1 MQDILFK
8 KARGYSVEEVTE
20 EYAFDEEGNER
31 LLKRKVQSKYIPP
44 DLSAIKACMEIKD
57 NEIAQMTQQQ
67 LEEEKRRLLEE
78 LKNVQIGEQ
87 NEKKKR

>member
-20 EYAFDEEGNER
+20 EYAFDEDGNER

-57 NEIAQMTQQQ
+57 NEISQMTQRQ
-67 LEEEKRRLLEE
+67 LEEEKLRLLEE
-78 LKNVQIGEQ
+78 LKKMQIGE
-87 NEKKKR
+87 KK